1 MTSQINPVTW
11 FEIYVKDLA
20 RAKDFYGAVF
30 GCYLVPE
37 KTDGSF
43 EAYRFPGGIPGNG
56 AMGSLIK
63 HPMREPSRE
72 GTLVYFHCDD
82 CAIQSELAR
91 KNGGQVFRPKW
102 SVGQDEFIALIG
114 DTEGNAIGLHSF
126 K

>member
-30 GCYLVPE
+30 GCCLVPE

-56 AMGSLIK
+56 AVGSLIK
-63 HPMREPSRE
+63 HPMREP
-72 GTLVYFHCDD
+72 
-82 CAIQSELAR
+82 
-91 KNGGQVFRPKW
+91 
-102 SVGQDEFIALIG
+102 
-114 DTEGNAIGLHSF
+114 
-126 K
+126 

>member
-30 GCYLVPE
+30 GCCLVPE

-56 AMGSLIK
+56 AVGSLIK

-102 SVGQDEFIALIG
+102 SVGQDGFIALIG